1 MGADSKANN
10 ISRQKIGSFYIVS
23 YPPRALPSGREFLNS
38 DEVCRGSGSVIMAPP
53 TRFQRGFR
61 NYAVRPKFLVSK
73 RLGRRPHDIEYYLDY
88 WLVSDLA
95 RQFLDAISQTDFIYL
110 PVDTE
115 VDAGSEPATYWLCD
129 AAVVLDAVDEARSEV
144 GSMIADDGSKVHRL
158 IGSYSLVFDENIV
171 GGHDVFRMK
180 TFSSKIICSA
190 RFKAAFKQAGL
201 TGLSFI
207 EASQLAF
214 DKLGTVTALSPVGK
228 IKPQGRGKDIVFFPD
243 ALNNPNKLPK
253 IGQTV
258 RVQGRHVKHGA
269 YYLASRIEEID
280 VP

>member
-1 MGADSKANN
+1 MTAAGAKALCACEEATNDMGADSKANN

-115 VDAGSEPATYWLCD
+115 VDAGSEPA
-129 AAVVLDAVDEARSEV
+129 A
-144 GSMIADDGSKVHRL
+144 SKRL
-158 IGSYSLVFDENIV
+158 
-171 GGHDVFRMK
+171 
-180 TFSSKIICSA
+180 TFPNGRK
-190 RFKAAFKQAGL
+190 GP
-201 TGLSFI
+201 
-207 EASQLAF
+207 
-214 DKLGTVTALSPVGK
+214 VTPGNAC
-228 IKPQGRGKDIVFFPD
+228 
-243 ALNNPNKLPK
+243 
-253 IGQTV
+253 
-258 RVQGRHVKHGA
+258 
-269 YYLASRIEEID
+269 LASTPAPGSSSRCAD
-280 VP
+280 RTKRGAATASSRRPDGQRSGRARG